1 MCFYLVKEI
10 SRIIFSV
17 CHFLLDSIYLSLCL
31 SLSLSCPTYYTL
43 MSFHLSPGSIC
54 SSTFSSSMPFLP
66 QSSLLFWHS
75 FGTLLLCHLLICL
88 PLHIAMLLSFFL
100 FFLAIHTVAGLGFPT
115 LLSPPKA
122 VASPQFAFTSPV
134 LTLLSIPSLEG
145 IERKVSIGEVN
156 FFSPRPAAS
165 LLVYLT
171 HLSRLLR
178 LFILHCNFCPSL
190 SSLSACPAGSSLC
203 SGCPRQ
209 VLSKPC
215 FSPEPC

>member
-1 MCFYLVKEI
+1 M
-10 SRIIFSV
+10 

-156 FFSPRPAAS
+156 FFYLDLLPLFWCILPISPAFSGYLFFIAISVLLCQVYQPA
-165 LLVYLT
+165 LLAPVCALVAQD
-171 HLSRLLR
+171 R
-178 LFILHCNFCPSL
+178 C
-190 SSLSACPAGSSLC
+190 
-203 SGCPRQ
+203 
-209 VLSKPC
+209 
-215 FSPEPC
+215 